1 LFITEK
7 GNDNMLAMSFEKD
20 FHVTNQTLP
29 HTTSGCQISPCGDE
43 RPLGHL
49 RTPYRDSQLQH
60 AQEDSEPASRKPN
73 TMQQR
78 LQIFLSRHLRE
89 GVTLKDL
96 STFLGYSQKYC
107 SEFFRLQMG
116 MCFSHYVKNLRITL
130 ATNMLMDH
138 DLPLSQIAELLGFS
152 DSFAFSHFFK
162 RSTGCSPSEF
172 RKQQLAHFGF
182 R

>member
-1 LFITEK
+1 MH
-7 GNDNMLAMSFEKD
+7 MLAISFEKD
-20 FHVTNQTLP
+20 FHFTNQALP
-29 HTTSGCQISPCGDE
+29 HTIKACQISPYGDE
-43 RPLGHL
+43 RPLV
-49 RTPYRDSQLQH
+49 RTPYRDSQPQH
-60 AQEDSEPASRKPN
+60 AREDFEPASQKPN

-107 SEFFRLQMG
+107 SEFFRIQMG
-116 MCFSHYVKNLRITL
+116 MCFSHYVKNLRITM

-172 RKQQLAHFGF
+172 RKQQLVHFGF